1 MNGSISASGLG
12 KAYKRYAS
20 PWNRLAEWLS
30 PVDRARHE
38 KTWVLREL
46 DFDIEPGETV
56 GVVGVNG
63 AGKSTLLKI
72 IAGTTTPT
80 TGNVRVDGRIAA
92 ILELGLGFHP
102 DFTGL
107 QNVLVAGQLLGLSD
121 AEIRALLPEIEEF
134 AEIGTYMGE
143 PLRTYSTGMQVRLAF
158 SVATALRPDVL
169 IVDEALSVGDA
180 YFQFKSFDRIR
191 QFRAAGTTLL
201 FVSHNE
207 SVIKSI
213 CDRAMLLDGGLLL
226 RDGTPDD
233 VLDYYNATI
242 ARREAEY
249 EIRSAG
255 PGEGGGTRS
264 GNRKAEVT
272 SVDLASPAGES
283 LRAARVG
290 EAVVVRVVVRARA
303 PLGLLTVGFIIRDV
317 LGNAM
322 FGTNSTHLGKQLRDV
337 REDDEFAVE
346 FAIRNLDLGT
356 GSYTISVAAHADVT
370 HLSGNYDWWDN
381 ALAFQVVPGNRPH
394 SIGVVSLDCA
404 CTVSGGRNVLP
415 SALPTSGSA
424 AAGRAPSRP

>member
-226 RDGTPDD
+226 RDGTPHD

-255 PGEGGGTRS
+255 SGEGGGTRS

-272 SVDLASPAGES
+272 SVDLASPVGES

-290 EAVVVRVVVRARA
+290 EAVVVRVVVHARA

-337 REDDEFAVE
+337 RDDDEFAVE

-404 CTVSGGRNVLP
+404 CTVSGSRNVLP
-415 SALPTSGSA
+415 SGLPMSGSA